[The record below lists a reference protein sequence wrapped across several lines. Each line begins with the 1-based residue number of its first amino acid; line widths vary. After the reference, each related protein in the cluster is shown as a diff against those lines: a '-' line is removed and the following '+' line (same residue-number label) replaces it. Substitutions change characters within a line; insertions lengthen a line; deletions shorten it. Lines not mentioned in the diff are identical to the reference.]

1 MTLGRSFVKCICW
14 SVSSPWKYKHYITHQ
29 KHYITHIPFQIALIP
44 PLCNLPS
51 VIRTRNPSLYL
62 HSFTWPKFLPR
73 APCCQPTVSERL
85 PSQNYEGCLTREVS
99 LVRWISYPILVANRL
114 FPRGSLVTS
123 LTSIGH
129 KSFPDEKDN
138 GKLGEEIAMG
148 PLPISIPSLSHSP
161 FSSSFSSSFSPFYSF
176 SLTCLNAL
184 WPWFPF
190 FRKSSL
196 LV

>member
-1 MTLGRSFVKCICW
+1 MALGRSFVKCIGWHVCR

-29 KHYITHIPFQIALIP
+29 KHYITHIPFQISLIP

-99 LVRWISYPILVANRL
+99 LGRWISYLILVANRL
-114 FPRGSLVTS
+114 FPRDPLDTS
-123 LTSIGH
+123 LTSWLTGW
-129 KSFPDEKDN
+129 DN
-138 GKLGEEIAMG
+138 GKLGKGIQVQIHMG
-148 PLPISIPSLSHSP
+148 
-161 FSSSFSSSFSPFYSF
+161 
-176 SLTCLNAL
+176 
-184 WPWFPF
+184 
-190 FRKSSL
+190 
-196 LV
+196 

>member
-1 MTLGRSFVKCICW
+1 MALGRSFVKCTGWHVCR
-14 SVSSPWKYKHYITHQ
+14 SVSSPWKYKRYITDK

-73 APCCQPTVSERL
+73 APCCQATVSEIL

-114 FPRGSLVTS
+114 FPRDSLVTS

-138 GKLGEEIAMG
+138 DKLGEGIAMG
-148 PLPISIPSLSHSP
+148 PLPISISSLSHSP
-161 FSSSFSSSFSPFYSF
+161 SSSSSFSPFYSF
-176 SLTCLNAL
+176 SLTCLNAV
-184 WPWFPF
+184 F